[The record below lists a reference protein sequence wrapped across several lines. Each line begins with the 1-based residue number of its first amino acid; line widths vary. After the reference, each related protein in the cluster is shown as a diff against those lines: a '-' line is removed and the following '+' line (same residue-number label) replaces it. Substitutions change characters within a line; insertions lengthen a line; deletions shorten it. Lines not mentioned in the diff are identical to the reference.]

1 MAQTDLHM
9 HSAVSVDGE
18 ISPRG
23 LAELCCQEG
32 VTLAALTDHNDIA
45 GVAEF
50 IWRCAQLGVQA
61 IPGVEL
67 DCMFEGNLLHMLGY
81 GIDIANALL
90 LHTVQ
95 TVRGLQIE
103 AGLRLMDAVAALG
116 IGFDREQ
123 VLEWA
128 GDGAV
133 CAESIAQSAL
143 QVPENRMHPLIC
155 PLLPGG
161 ALSDRPLVNFY
172 WSVCAPGKPAYVPVE
187 FMAAGQAVDLMHAAG
202 GIAVLAHPGISILDA
217 AMLDAC
223 AAVAAGRCGSLQ
235 QLPHRAASVFLRSKS
250 TRTMLTAQRRQRFS
264 RQNQTGYSYRRSGLA
279 GMGKRGARS
288 LVGCRS
294 VHSIT
299 SIFAFSS

>member
-133 CAESIAQSAL
+133 CAETIAQSVL

-187 FMAAGQAVDLMHAAG
+187 FMAAGQAVDLIHAAG
-202 GIAVLAHPGISILDA
+202 GIAVLAHPGISISDA
-217 AMLDAC
+217 AMLDRAL
-223 AAVAAGRCGSLQ
+223 R
-235 QLPHRAASVFLRSKS
+235 LPLDGVE
-250 TRTMLTAQRRQRFS
+250 
-264 RQNQTGYSYRRSGLA
+264 
-279 GMGKRGARS
+279 
-288 LVGCRS
+288 
-294 VHSIT
+294 
-299 SIFAFSS
+299 AFSSYHTAQQASFYVQKAQERGLLLSGGSDFHGRIKPDIRIGAVDWQGWENEAREALLDAVLCAR

>member
-32 VTLAALTDHNDIA
+32 VTLAALTDHNDIT

-67 DCMFEGNLLHMLGY
+67 DCIQEDKLLHMLGY
-81 GIDIANALL
+81 GIDIANASL
-90 LHTVQ
+90 LHT
-95 TVRGLQIE
+95 LQAVSGMQSE

-116 IGFDREQ
+116 IAFDREQ

-133 CAESIAQSAL
+133 CAETIAQSAL
-143 QVPENRMHPLIC
+143 QQPENRTHPLIR

-172 WSVCAPGKPAYVPVE
+172 WSVCAPGKPAYVPVS
-187 FMAAGQAVDLMHAAG
+187 FMTAGQAIDLVHAAG
-202 GIAVLAHPGISILDA
+202 GIAVLAHPGISISDA
-217 AMLDAC
+217 AALDR
-223 AAVAAGRCGSLQ
+223 VLR
-235 QLPHRAASVFLRSKS
+235 LPLDGVE
-250 TRTMLTAQRRQRFS
+250 
-264 RQNQTGYSYRRSGLA
+264 
-279 GMGKRGARS
+279 
-288 LVGCRS
+288 
-294 VHSIT
+294 
-299 SIFAFSS
+299 AFSSYHTAQQASVYVQKAKEYGLLLSGGSDFHGRSKPDIRIGAVDWQECESEARAALLDAVSCVR

>member
-187 FMAAGQAVDLMHAAG
+187 FMAAGQAVDLIHAAG

-217 AMLDAC
+217 AMLDRAL
-223 AAVAAGRCGSLQ
+223 R
-235 QLPHRAASVFLRSKS
+235 LPLDGVE
-250 TRTMLTAQRRQRFS
+250 
-264 RQNQTGYSYRRSGLA
+264 
-279 GMGKRGARS
+279 
-288 LVGCRS
+288 
-294 VHSIT
+294 
-299 SIFAFSS
+299 AFSSYHTAQQASFYVQKAQERCLLLSGGSDFHGRIKPDIRIGAVDWQGWENEAREALLDAVRCTR

>member
-45 GVAEF
+45 GTAEF

-61 IPGVEL
+61 IPGIEL
-67 DCMFEGNLLHMLGY
+67 DCVQEGKLLHLLGY

-95 TVRGLQIE
+95 AVRVRQTE
-103 AGLRLMDAVAALG
+103 AGLRLMDTVSALG
-116 IGFDREQ
+116 IAFDREQ

-133 CAESIAQSAL
+133 CAETIVRSAL
-143 QVPENRMHPLIC
+143 QMPENRTHPLIR
-155 PLLPGG
+155 PLLPGDT
-161 ALSDRPLVNFY
+161 LSDRPIANFY
-172 WSVCAPGKPAYVPVE
+172 WSVFAPGKPAYVPVD
-187 FMAAGQAVDLMHAAG
+187 FMTAEQAVDLIHAAG
-202 GIAVLAHPGISILDA
+202 GIAVLAHPGIPISDAAALDGALRLPLDGVEVFSSYHTAEQVSFYVQKAKEYGLLLGGGSDFHGRSKPDIRIGAVDWQGCEGEARAALLDA
-217 AMLDAC
+217 
-223 AAVAAGRCGSLQ
+223 VQHVR
-235 QLPHRAASVFLRSKS
+235 
-250 TRTMLTAQRRQRFS
+250 
-264 RQNQTGYSYRRSGLA
+264 
-279 GMGKRGARS
+279 
-288 LVGCRS
+288 
-294 VHSIT
+294 
-299 SIFAFSS
+299 